1 MGVCVVLLRVF
12 VAARIQDRDNWMP
25 WLYSRHWR
33 SSFILTK
40 RWMFKIECSKFE
52 FLLVRRT
59 AWPKILWY
67 GQKIRIIDTTTL
79 MEACDVLLRIINTA
93 TLMEACV
100 VLLRVSYRKL
110 HKQGISGHHR
120 TRYQFQGIKII
131 ICCTNGRTSV
141 TNMRHIPRGTP
152 FLFKATLIEAFVL
165 LSTVR
170 NYRYQ
175 FHFQRLSSSRSWKR
189 VL

>member
-1 MGVCVVLLRVF
+1 
-12 VAARIQDRDNWMP
+12 
-25 WLYSRHWR
+25 
-33 SSFILTK
+33 
-40 RWMFKIECSKFE
+40 
-52 FLLVRRT
+52 
-59 AWPKILWY
+59 
-67 GQKIRIIDTTTL
+67 

-141 TNMRHIPRGTP
+141 TNMRHIPRGAP
-152 FLFKATLIEAFVL
+152 YCSQQRLWKRLLYYLPATLMEAFVV
-165 LSTVR
+165 LST
-170 NYRYQ
+170 Y
-175 FHFQRLSSSRSWKR
+175 HFP
-189 VL
+189 